1 VQPQAL
7 SAVVKD
13 RARALGFDL
22 CGIAAAGPLDRAPFE
37 KWFGSEW
44 HAGLGYMRERFE
56 QRMDPRKL
64 LPDAKSVVVVACS
77 YAPESGSPK
86 AEAGSL
92 QIARYARNRDYHN
105 VLLKPVRKLAAWMRA
120 ELSARVYAEVDAG
133 AVAEKAWAQRA
144 GIGWIGKNGCLINE
158 RLGSWLLLG
167 ALVTDLELQPDA
179 AHADRCGE
187 CAACLPACPTDAFPE
202 PRFVDA
208 RKCLAYHTIEHRGP
222 IPPELAARAGARIFG
237 CDACQDVCPWNRR
250 APEATLVQLRARRD
264 QTSLE
269 PRDALSLTDASFR
282 ERFTGTP
289 LMRAG
294 RDGIVRSALAVLPR
308 PVPAELQPLVQRLT
322 DDAADGVRVEAR
334 RALGARC

>member
-1 VQPQAL
+1 MQPQDL
-7 SAVVKD
+7 SEIVKT

-22 CGIAAAGPLDRAPFE
+22 CGVAAAGALDRGQFE
-37 KWFGSEW
+37 KWFERGW
-44 HAGLGYMRERFE
+44 HADLHYMRERFE

-77 YAPESGSPK
+77 YAPESGSRTP
-86 AEAGSL
+86 EAGSL

-179 AHADRCGE
+179 PHADRCGE

-222 IPPELAARAGARIFG
+222 IPAELAARAGGRIFG
-237 CDACQDVCPWNRR
+237 CDVCQEVCPWNRR
-250 APEATLVQLRARRD
+250 APEATLVQLRARPE
-264 QTSLE
+264 QTQLE
-269 PRDALSLTDASFR
+269 PREALSLTDASFR

-294 RDGIVRSALAVLPR
+294 RDGLVRSALAVLPR
-308 PVPAELQPLVQRLT
+308 PVPHELEPLVRRLT
-322 DDAADGVRVEAR
+322 DDPAEGVRVEAR
-334 RALGARC
+334 RALET